1 MFYRTIPLTKAGMTA
16 YIKTCAHVMAKVDKK
31 DCGEDD
37 DKVNELAKE
46 LEGLILKAEHGTKAT
61 VGKSKLGT
69 MVYNRYLGRARCSK
83 F

>member
-31 DCGEDD
+31 DCSEDD
-37 DKVNELAKE
+37 DKVIELAKE

-69 MVYNRYLGRARCSK
+69 MVYNRYLGRASCSK